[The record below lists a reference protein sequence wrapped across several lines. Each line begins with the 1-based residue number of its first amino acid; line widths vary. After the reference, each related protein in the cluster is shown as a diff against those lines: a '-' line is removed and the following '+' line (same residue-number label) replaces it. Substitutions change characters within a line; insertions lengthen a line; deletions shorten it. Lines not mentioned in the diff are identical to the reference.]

1 LNLES
6 LEVALKKGLELH
18 QDYQAGKI
26 ARTPRPKPLFAREI
40 PLLVERTFA
49 RNACVECHLIND
61 FQLIHREEDGT
72 LDKIAHMFRSP
83 DLKTTG
89 IHLDVPRGLVVK
101 EVKGAVE
108 AAGMK
113 AGDLITA
120 LNKTPVWTFA
130 DFQYHYDK
138 VPRTAK
144 QVHITVERD
153 GKPVDLTVALPL
165 RWWFTDIR
173 NRQLSIDPRM
183 YFESKPLTDAEK
195 KKYELPL
202 DGFASEVTYVDAFA
216 EMLKSHELR
225 VGDIITAVDGVQR
238 DEYANTAEFY
248 IRLRKTA
255 GDPVMVDLIRD
266 GRRMQMPVKTFRM
279 NFRK

>member
-1 LNLES
+1 
-6 LEVALKKGLELH
+6 
-18 QDYQAGKI
+18 
-26 ARTPRPKPLFAREI
+26 
-40 PLLVERTFA
+40 
-49 RNACVECHLIND
+49 
-61 FQLIHREEDGT
+61 
-72 LDKIAHMFRSP
+72 
-83 DLKTTG
+83 
-89 IHLDVPRGLVVK
+89 
-101 EVKGAVE
+101 
-108 AAGMK
+108 MK